1 MNRVA
6 IAAALLLMSLCANAF
21 TVVIDAGHGGRDAG
35 AVGRKSKEKNI
46 NLAVALALGKMIEN
60 NCAGVKVVY
69 TRQKDVFVDL
79 DERANIA
86 NRAKADLFISIHTNS
101 TASERTPSS
110 PWRAIMK
117 RNMKASIR
125 AAVRAISSSNSCRTR
140 IWLRAFDWPRWYRSS
155 SAPWQDEWTRVFIR
169 QDFWCCVPPACPAC
183 W

>member
-46 NLAVALALGKMIEN
+46 NLAVALALGKMIED

-86 NRAKADLFISIHTNS
+86 NRAKADLFISIHQQYRQQGGPS
-101 TASERTPSS
+101 RSRDLYPGYASC
-110 PWRAIMK
+110 
-117 RNMKASIR
+117 
-125 AAVRAISSSNSCRTR
+125 CRQSGSGQAR
-140 IWLRAFDWPRWYRSS
+140 ELRHHPGE
-155 SAPWQDEWTRVFIR
+155 QL
-169 QDFWCCVPPACPAC
+169 
-183 W
+183 